1 MLLPQEPRLFC
12 LLYNGNT
19 VVYDANDEQP
29 MVSPSVADDG
39 HQHNGPVAIQTQEV
53 EAIVMK
59 ELHGF
64 TQKTLDD
71 RGVFMLETCAEAFVW
86 IGKKVQ
92 EKDRL

>member
-1 MLLPQEPRLFC
+1 
-12 LLYNGNT
+12 
-19 VVYDANDEQP
+19 
-29 MVSPSVADDG
+29 MVSPAAAEDG
-39 HQHNGPVAIQTQEV
+39 SQTNGSVAIQTQEV
-53 EAIVMK
+53 EAVVMK

-71 RGVFMLETCAEAFVW
+71 RGVFMLETCAEAFIW

>member
-1 MLLPQEPRLFC
+1 
-12 LLYNGNT
+12 LYNEK
-19 VVYDANDEQP
+19 VVEYDTNDDLSSNAL
-29 MVSPSVADDG
+29 VSPALADDG
-39 HQHNGPVAIQTQEV
+39 SVVNASAMILTHEV
-53 EAIVMK
+53 EAVVQK

-71 RGVFMLETCAEAFVW
+71 RGVYMLETGAEAFIW